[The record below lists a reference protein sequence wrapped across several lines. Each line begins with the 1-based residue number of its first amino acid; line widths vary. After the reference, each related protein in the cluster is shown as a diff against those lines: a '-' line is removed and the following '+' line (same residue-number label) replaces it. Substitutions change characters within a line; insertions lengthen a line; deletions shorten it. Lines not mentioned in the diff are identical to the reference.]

1 MQLCRMLFSCSCG
14 GAALQSPDLGHP
26 AVHRAAGG
34 LPSSRLD
41 LKRLQWDVRPIP
53 NSNTLCLIYCWLCG
67 FADYMIIVTVEM
79 LSWEWCISELGVLPP
94 LSFWPVSIFFLFYF
108 IFYFYFCCCCW
119 RGEWNSLA
127 VDGISCCRTALLPE
141 VSPNWCKSDQNPD
154 PAYSDGDYLGSK
166 QSYLCQI

>member
-79 LSWEWCISELGVLPP
+79 LS
-94 LSFWPVSIFFLFYF
+94 
-108 IFYFYFCCCCW
+108 
-119 RGEWNSLA
+119 
-127 VDGISCCRTALLPE
+127 
-141 VSPNWCKSDQNPD
+141 
-154 PAYSDGDYLGSK
+154 
-166 QSYLCQI
+166 